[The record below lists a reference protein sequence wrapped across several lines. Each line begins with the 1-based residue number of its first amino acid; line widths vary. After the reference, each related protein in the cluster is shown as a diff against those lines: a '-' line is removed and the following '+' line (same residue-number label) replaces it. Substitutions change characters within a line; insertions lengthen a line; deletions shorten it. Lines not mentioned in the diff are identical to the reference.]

1 MVGRG
6 HSLSWHL
13 VPRGPIR
20 SREGGHARAVVF
32 LSHRRGYLLAAPT
45 GPAVAQCVATPGRSF
60 QFFHDAGDHAAKHLP
75 SVVSQ
80 LAHGS
85 HHGGEHAQAGG
96 RITQG
101 RGKHAHG

>member
-1 MVGRG
+1 
-6 HSLSWHL
+6 
-13 VPRGPIR
+13 
-20 SREGGHARAVVF
+20 
-32 LSHRRGYLLAAPT
+32 
-45 GPAVAQCVATPGRSF
+45 
-60 QFFHDAGDHAAKHLP
+60 
-75 SVVSQ
+75 VSQ